1 MLHRIFYTLQVKISR
16 ITTGKPS
23 ASTVAMQY
31 KAHDS
36 GVDLFAVGTAAG
48 HV

>member
-1 MLHRIFYTLQVKISR
+1 MTSGATAQC
-16 ITTGKPS
+16 KP
-23 ASTVAMQY
+23 VAMQY
-31 KAHDS
+31 KANDS